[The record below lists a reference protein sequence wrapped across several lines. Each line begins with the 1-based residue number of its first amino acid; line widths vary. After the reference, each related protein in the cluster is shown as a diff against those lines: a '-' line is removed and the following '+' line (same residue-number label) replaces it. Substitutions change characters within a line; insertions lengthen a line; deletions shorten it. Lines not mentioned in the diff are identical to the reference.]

1 MGEREGLTKC
11 HLRSRCRTLLPHSH
25 ALANAYLGF
34 FPCFF
39 LTCFFFSL
47 LPNLLKVMQRAR
59 PSFNPKGTCPRWAE
73 SPAAPGG
80 HKRRTRQFHSTRE
93 GRKMFGKVSVAL
105 DCRTSPD
112 SSIAQGNGRER
123 GVDKVSFALTLSHFV
138 ATLAR
143 TCKCLFGIFL
153 VFSLLVYSFP
163 RFPTYSRSC
172 NGHVPL
178 LIQKGRARAR
188 QKFLPRRVGQSAAPD
203 SSTALGK
210 GEKWCLSHSFF
221 ANVLHKVYTYIGVVL
236 G

>member
-93 GRKMFGKVSVAL
+93 RGKMVSVAL
-105 DCRTSPD
+105 
-112 SSIAQGNGRER
+112 
-123 GVDKVSFALTLSHFV
+123 FL
-138 ATLAR
+138 
-143 TCKCLFGIFL
+143 CKCSSQSIHLHRGRTRVIFL
-153 VFSLLVYSFP
+153 AVRMFSLHCDSP
-163 RFPTYSRSC
+163 
-172 NGHVPL
+172 PL
-178 LIQKGRARAR
+178 LRSLFCSLLQGS
-188 QKFLPRRVGQSAAPD
+188 RRNVY
-203 SSTALGK
+203 
-210 GEKWCLSHSFF
+210 CLLLTTS
-221 ANVLHKVYTYIGVVL
+221 
-236 G
+236 